1 MPKQTNQPTKQATN
15 QPQPQSSDR
24 RAWRCHR
31 TRRQRSRRSTR
42 QGSKQGSKQA
52 SKEASSNTSSYGNT
66 TFPYSLTVTDVGAG
80 RADGEAND
88 LLTTLYSSL
97 YRASKFPRSLWE
109 VDYANGNAPI
119 HWSPYTG
126 KVLPGMLSSDVGLW
140 VVPSAL
146 KPAFSCAALDRPL
159 TRPLR

>member
-1 MPKQTNQPTKQATN
+1 MLRAATSLISPAQALAAHGAEVAGVDFDAAVAAN
-15 QPQPQSSDR
+15 KA
-24 RAWRCHR
+24 AWH
-31 TRRQRSRRSTR
+31 
-42 QGSKQGSKQA
+42 GIA
-52 SKEASSNTSSYGNT
+52 SK
-66 TFPYSLTVTDVGAG
+66 LTVTDVGAG